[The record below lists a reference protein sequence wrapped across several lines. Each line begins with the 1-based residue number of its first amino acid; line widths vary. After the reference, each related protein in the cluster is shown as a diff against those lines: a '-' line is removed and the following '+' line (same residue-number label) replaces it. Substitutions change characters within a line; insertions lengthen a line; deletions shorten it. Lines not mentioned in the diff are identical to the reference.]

1 MIDLSEA
8 RVHLVDPDEFTRF
21 SVAVEGAGDLGE
33 VVRGSGLGR
42 LRPDGEHV
50 VVDPVAL
57 RALAGP
63 AATDEWSRGS
73 QAWWRT
79 PPGRAGWRPMAASW
93 PTSSDATGQA
103 EPLDGEITEMPHR
116 RSRGRTVAAR
126 PGAATLEAPHG
137 PIGGGGVSPQI
148 PWGGCMAIRDYDRL
162 FIGGDWVAPEGTDTI
177 AVISPSTEEVIAR
190 VPDGTEADIDKA
202 VAAARTAFD
211 HGPWPRMTPAE
222 RGAILSAVAA
232 QITAEMGDMAEIIT
246 REMGSPI
253 SFSGMGQV
261 LAPTMIFSYYADLA
275 TSYAFDEVRAGLLNP
290 QVLVTKEPVGVV
302 GAIAPWN
309 VPLFIAAAKL
319 APSLAAGC
327 TVVYK
332 PAPETP
338 FDAFRLA
345 EIFADAGLPKG
356 VLSVVPAGREVSEH
370 LVKHPGV
377 DKISFTGS
385 GVGGKRIGGLC
396 GERLKRCTLELGGKS
411 AAIILDDADLAT
423 TIPTLLPNAIMNNGQ
438 ACIAQT
444 RILAPR
450 ARYAEV
456 VDAVVSGVAAMTVGD
471 PLDPVTEVGPVVAE
485 RQRARIEGFLDSGR
499 EEGATVALGG
509 GRPSG
514 SDFSKGWYV
523 EPTVF
528 TDVDNKMRIAQEEI
542 FGPVLVVIPYDG
554 DDNAVE
560 IANDSNYGLC
570 GSVWTA
576 DNDRGLGVARQVR
589 TGTYMLNAP
598 VPIDFSTPFG
608 GFKESGVGREF
619 GPEGLEGFLEMKSI
633 ALPAGYTPET

>member
-1 MIDLSEA
+1 
-8 RVHLVDPDEFTRF
+8 
-21 SVAVEGAGDLGE
+21 
-33 VVRGSGLGR
+33 
-42 LRPDGEHV
+42 
-50 VVDPVAL
+50 
-57 RALAGP
+57 
-63 AATDEWSRGS
+63 
-73 QAWWRT
+73 
-79 PPGRAGWRPMAASW
+79 
-93 PTSSDATGQA
+93 
-103 EPLDGEITEMPHR
+103 
-116 RSRGRTVAAR
+116 
-126 PGAATLEAPHG
+126 
-137 PIGGGGVSPQI
+137 
-148 PWGGCMAIRDYDRL
+148 MAIRDYDRL
-162 FIGGDWVAPEGTDTI
+162 FIGGDWVAPEGSDTI
-177 AVISPSTEEVIAR
+177 GVVSPVSEEVIAR

-202 VAAARTAFD
+202 VAAARIAFD
-211 HGPWPRMTPAE
+211 RGPWPRMAPAE
-222 RGAILSAVAA
+222 RGEILRQAAA

-246 REMGSPI
+246 REMGAPI
-253 SFSGMGQV
+253 TFSNLGQV
-261 LAPTMIFSYYADLA
+261 LAPTMIFNYYADLA
-275 TSYAFDEVRAGLLNP
+275 GTFAFDEVRDGLLNP
-290 QVLVTKEPVGVV
+290 KVLVTKEPVGVV

-338 FDAFRLA
+338 LDAFRLA
-345 EIFADAGLPKG
+345 EIFEACGLPKG

-456 VDAVVSGVAAMTVGD
+456 VDAVVSGVSAMKVGD
-471 PLDPVTEVGPVVAE
+471 PMDPATEVGPVVAE
-485 RQRARIEGFLDSGR
+485 RQRTRIEGYLDSGR
-499 EEGATVALGG
+499 EEGATVAIGG
-509 GRPSG
+509 GRPGG
-514 SDFSKGWYV
+514 SDFAKGWYV

-528 TDVDNKMRIAQEEI
+528 SDVDNKMKIAQEEI

-554 DDNAVE
+554 DENAVD

-570 GSVWTA
+570 GSVWTN
-576 DNDRGLGVARQVR
+576 DNDRGLGIARQVR
-589 TGTYMLNAP
+589 TGTYMLNTFA
-598 VPIDFSTPFG
+598 PIDFATPFG

-619 GPEGLEGFLEMKSI
+619 GPEGLESFLEKKSI
-633 ALPAGYTPET
+633 GLPADYTPGA

>member
-1 MIDLSEA
+1 M
-8 RVHLVDPDEFTRF
+8 T
-21 SVAVEGAGDLGE
+21 
-33 VVRGSGLGR
+33 
-42 LRPDGEHV
+42 
-50 VVDPVAL
+50 
-57 RALAGP
+57 
-63 AATDEWSRGS
+63 
-73 QAWWRT
+73 
-79 PPGRAGWRPMAASW
+79 
-93 PTSSDATGQA
+93 
-103 EPLDGEITEMPHR
+103 
-116 RSRGRTVAAR
+116 
-126 PGAATLEAPHG
+126 
-137 PIGGGGVSPQI
+137 
-148 PWGGCMAIRDYDRL
+148 IRDYDRL
-162 FIGGDWVAPEGTDTI
+162 FIGGDWVAPEGTGTI
-177 AVISPSTEEVIAR
+177 EVISPATEEVVGR
-190 VPDGTEADIDKA
+190 VPEGTEADIDKA
-202 VAAARTAFD
+202 VATARRAFD
-211 HGPWPRMTPAE
+211 HGPWPRMAPAE
-222 RGAILSAVAA
+222 RGEVLKAVAA

-246 REMGSPI
+246 GEMGSPI
-253 SFSGMGQV
+253 TFSNLGQV

-275 TSYAFDEVRAGLLNP
+275 TSYAFDEVRAGMLNP

-327 TVVYK
+327 TVVFK

-345 EIFADAGLPKG
+345 EIFTEAGLPKG

-370 LVKHPGV
+370 LVTHEGV

-411 AAIILDDADLAT
+411 AAIILDDADLAAT
-423 TIPTLLPNAIMNNGQ
+423 MPQLLPNAIMNNGQ

-450 ARYAEV
+450 SRYSEV
-456 VDAVVSGVAAMTVGD
+456 VDAVVSSVAAMKVGD
-471 PLDPVTEVGPVVAE
+471 PMDPATEVGPVVAE
-485 RQRARIEGFLDSGR
+485 RQRARIEGYLESGR
-499 EEGATVALGG
+499 EQGATVSLGG

-514 SDFSKGWYV
+514 PEFAKGWYV

-528 TDVDNKMRIAQEEI
+528 SDVDNKMRIAQEEI

-570 GSVWTA
+570 GSVWTG

-633 ALPAGYTPET
+633 ALPAGYTPGA

>member
-1 MIDLSEA
+1 
-8 RVHLVDPDEFTRF
+8 
-21 SVAVEGAGDLGE
+21 
-33 VVRGSGLGR
+33 
-42 LRPDGEHV
+42 
-50 VVDPVAL
+50 
-57 RALAGP
+57 
-63 AATDEWSRGS
+63 
-73 QAWWRT
+73 
-79 PPGRAGWRPMAASW
+79 
-93 PTSSDATGQA
+93 
-103 EPLDGEITEMPHR
+103 
-116 RSRGRTVAAR
+116 
-126 PGAATLEAPHG
+126 
-137 PIGGGGVSPQI
+137 
-148 PWGGCMAIRDYDRL
+148 MAIRDYDRL
-162 FIGGDWVAPEGTDTI
+162 FIGGDWVAPEGSDTI
-177 AVISPSTEEVIAR
+177 GVVSPVSEEVIAR

-202 VAAARTAFD
+202 VAAARIAFD
-211 HGPWPRMTPAE
+211 RGPWPRMAPAE
-222 RGAILSAVAA
+222 RGEILRQAGA
-232 QITAEMGDMAEIIT
+232 QIMAEMADLAEIIT
-246 REMGSPI
+246 REMGAPI
-253 SFSGMGQV
+253 TFSNLGQV
-261 LAPTMIFSYYADLA
+261 MAPMMIFNYYADLA
-275 TSYAFDEVRAGLLNP
+275 GSFAFDEVRDGLLNP
-290 QVLVTKEPVGVV
+290 KVLVTKEPVGVV

-338 FDAFRLA
+338 LDAFRLA
-345 EIFADAGLPKG
+345 EIFEGCGLPKG

-370 LVKHPGV
+370 LVTHPGV

-456 VDAVVSGVAAMTVGD
+456 VDAVVSGVSAMKLGD
-471 PLDPVTEVGPVVAE
+471 PMDPATEVGPVVAE
-485 RQRARIEGFLDSGR
+485 RQRTRIEGYLESGR

-514 SDFSKGWYV
+514 GDFAKGWYV

-528 TDVDNKMRIAQEEI
+528 SDVDNKMKIAQEEI

-570 GSVWTA
+570 GSVWTN
-576 DNDRGLGVARQVR
+576 DNDRGLGIARQVR
-589 TGTYMLNAP
+589 TGTYMLNTFA
-598 VPIDFSTPFG
+598 PIDFATPFG

-619 GPEGLEGFLEMKSI
+619 GPEGLESFLEKKSI
-633 ALPAGYTPET
+633 GLPADYTPGTGS

>member
-1 MIDLSEA
+1 
-8 RVHLVDPDEFTRF
+8 
-21 SVAVEGAGDLGE
+21 
-33 VVRGSGLGR
+33 
-42 LRPDGEHV
+42 
-50 VVDPVAL
+50 
-57 RALAGP
+57 
-63 AATDEWSRGS
+63 
-73 QAWWRT
+73 
-79 PPGRAGWRPMAASW
+79 
-93 PTSSDATGQA
+93 
-103 EPLDGEITEMPHR
+103 
-116 RSRGRTVAAR
+116 
-126 PGAATLEAPHG
+126 
-137 PIGGGGVSPQI
+137 
-148 PWGGCMAIRDYDRL
+148 MAIRDYDRL

-177 AVISPSTEEVIAR
+177 EVISPATEEVVGR

-211 HGPWPRMTPAE
+211 RGPWPRMTPTE
-222 RGAILSAVAA
+222 RGEILAAVAA
-232 QITAEMGDMAEIIT
+232 QIQAEMGDLAETIT
-246 REMGSPI
+246 QEMGSPI
-253 SFSGMGQV
+253 SFSAMGQV
-261 LAPTMIFSYYADLA
+261 LAPSMIFGYYAELA
-275 TSYAFDEVRAGLLNP
+275 KTFAFDEVRAGMLNP

-319 APSLAAGC
+319 APSLLAGC
-327 TVVYK
+327 SVVYK

-370 LVKHPGV
+370 LVKHAGV

-450 ARYAEV
+450 SRYDEV
-456 VDAVVSGVAAMTVGD
+456 VDAVVAGVAAMQVGD
-471 PLDPVTEVGPVVAE
+471 PMDPATEVGPVVAE
-485 RQRARIEGFLDSGR
+485 RQRARIEGYLDSGR
-499 EEGATVALGG
+499 EEGATVAIGG
-509 GRPSG
+509 GRPAAQ
-514 SDFSKGWYV
+514 SKGWYV

-528 TDVDNKMRIAQEEI
+528 TNVDNKMKIAQEEI

-554 DDNAVE
+554 DQQAVE

-570 GSVWTA
+570 GSVWTG
-576 DNDRGLGVARQVR
+576 DNDRGLGLARQVR

-598 VPIDFSTPFG
+598 VPIDFTTPFG

-619 GPEGLEGFLEMKSI
+619 GPEGLESFLEKKSI
-633 ALPAGYTPET
+633 ALPAGYTPGA

>member
-1 MIDLSEA
+1 
-8 RVHLVDPDEFTRF
+8 
-21 SVAVEGAGDLGE
+21 
-33 VVRGSGLGR
+33 
-42 LRPDGEHV
+42 
-50 VVDPVAL
+50 
-57 RALAGP
+57 
-63 AATDEWSRGS
+63 
-73 QAWWRT
+73 
-79 PPGRAGWRPMAASW
+79 
-93 PTSSDATGQA
+93 
-103 EPLDGEITEMPHR
+103 
-116 RSRGRTVAAR
+116 
-126 PGAATLEAPHG
+126 
-137 PIGGGGVSPQI
+137 
-148 PWGGCMAIRDYDRL
+148 MAIRDYDRL
-162 FIGGDWVAPEGTDTI
+162 FIGGDWIAPEGTETI
-177 AVISPSTEEVIAR
+177 GVISPSTEEVIGR
-190 VPDGTEADIDKA
+190 VPEGTEADIDKA
-202 VAAARTAFD
+202 VAAARTAFER
-211 HGPWPRMTPAE
+211 GPWPRMTPVE
-222 RGAILSAVAA
+222 RGAILAQVAA
-232 QITAEMGDMAEIIT
+232 QVTAEMGDMAAIIT
-246 REMGSPI
+246 AEMGSSI
-253 SFSGMGQV
+253 TFSTLGQV
-261 LAPTMIFSYYADLA
+261 LAPTMIFNYYAELA
-275 TSYAFDEVRAGLLNP
+275 STFAFDEVRAGLLNP
-290 QVLVTKEPVGVV
+290 SVLVTKEPVGVV

-319 APSLAAGC
+319 APSLLAGC

-370 LVKHPGV
+370 LVTHPGV

-411 AAIILDDADLAT
+411 AAIILDDADLST

-450 ARYAEV
+450 GRYDEV
-456 VDAVVSGVAAMTVGD
+456 VDAVVTGVAAMVVGD
-471 PLDPVTEVGPVVAE
+471 PMDPATEVGPVVAE
-485 RQRARIEGFLDSGR
+485 RQRDRIEGYLRSGL

-509 GRPSG
+509 GRPS
-514 SDFSKGWYV
+514 DLDKGWYV
-523 EPTVF
+523 QPTVF
-528 TDVDNKMRIAQEEI
+528 SHVDNKMKIAQEEI

-554 DDNAVE
+554 DEQAVE

-589 TGTYMLNAP
+589 TGTYMLNEP
-598 VPIDFSTPFG
+598 VPIDFTAPFG

-619 GPEGLEGFLEMKSI
+619 GPEGLESFLEKKSI
-633 ALPAGYTPET
+633 SLPANFTPEI

>member
-1 MIDLSEA
+1 
-8 RVHLVDPDEFTRF
+8 
-21 SVAVEGAGDLGE
+21 
-33 VVRGSGLGR
+33 
-42 LRPDGEHV
+42 
-50 VVDPVAL
+50 
-57 RALAGP
+57 
-63 AATDEWSRGS
+63 
-73 QAWWRT
+73 
-79 PPGRAGWRPMAASW
+79 
-93 PTSSDATGQA
+93 
-103 EPLDGEITEMPHR
+103 MPIH
-116 RSRGRTVAAR
+116 
-126 PGAATLEAPHG
+126 
-137 PIGGGGVSPQI
+137 
-148 PWGGCMAIRDYDRL
+148 DYDRL
-162 FIGGDWVAPEGTDTI
+162 FIGGDWVAPEGTESI
-177 AVISPSTEEVIAR
+177 AVISPTTEEVVGR
-190 VPDGTEADIDKA
+190 VPDGTEADIDKS

-211 HGPWPRMTPAE
+211 RGPWPRMSPAE
-222 RGAILSAVAA
+222 RGAILAKVAA
-232 QITAEMGDMAEIIT
+232 QLQAELQDMAEIIT
-246 REMGSPI
+246 QEMGAPI
-253 SFSGMGQV
+253 SFSTMGQV
-261 LAPTMIFSYYADLA
+261 LAPSMVFGYYADLA
-275 TSYAFDEVRAGLLNP
+275 STFAFDEVRAGVLNP

-356 VLSVVPAGREVSEH
+356 VLSVVPAGREVSEY
-370 LVKHPGV
+370 LVTHPGV

-450 ARYAEV
+450 ARYEEV
-456 VDAVVSGVAAMTVGD
+456 VDAVVAGVAAMTVGD
-471 PLDPVTEVGPVVAE
+471 PMDPATVVGPVVAD
-485 RQRARIEGFLDSGR
+485 RQRSRIEGYLDSGR

-509 GRPSG
+509 GRPAG
-514 SDFSKGWYV
+514 LDRGWYV

-528 TDVDNKMRIAQEEI
+528 SNVDNKMKLAQEEI

-554 DDNAVE
+554 DEQAVE

-570 GSVWTA
+570 GSVWTG

-598 VPIDFSTPFG
+598 VPIDFATPFG
-608 GFKESGVGREF
+608 GYKESGIGREF
-619 GPEGLEGFLEMKSI
+619 GPEGLDSFLEKKSI
-633 ALPAGYTPET
+633 ALPAGYTPGA

>member
-1 MIDLSEA
+1 
-8 RVHLVDPDEFTRF
+8 
-21 SVAVEGAGDLGE
+21 
-33 VVRGSGLGR
+33 
-42 LRPDGEHV
+42 
-50 VVDPVAL
+50 
-57 RALAGP
+57 
-63 AATDEWSRGS
+63 
-73 QAWWRT
+73 
-79 PPGRAGWRPMAASW
+79 
-93 PTSSDATGQA
+93 
-103 EPLDGEITEMPHR
+103 
-116 RSRGRTVAAR
+116 
-126 PGAATLEAPHG
+126 
-137 PIGGGGVSPQI
+137 
-148 PWGGCMAIRDYDRL
+148 
-162 FIGGDWVAPEGTDTI
+162 
-177 AVISPSTEEVIAR
+177 
-190 VPDGTEADIDKA
+190 
-202 VAAARTAFD
+202 
-211 HGPWPRMTPAE
+211 
-222 RGAILSAVAA
+222 
-232 QITAEMGDMAEIIT
+232 
-246 REMGSPI
+246 
-253 SFSGMGQV
+253 
-261 LAPTMIFSYYADLA
+261 
-275 TSYAFDEVRAGLLNP
+275 LNP

-319 APSLAAGC
+319 APALVAGC
-327 TVVYK
+327 TVIYK

-345 EIFADAGLPKG
+345 EIFVEAGLPKG
-356 VLSVVPAGREVSEH
+356 VLSVIPAGREVSEH
-370 LVKHPGV
+370 LVTHAGV

-450 ARYAEV
+450 ARYDEV
-456 VDAVVSGVAAMTVGD
+456 VDAVVAGVAAMQVGD
-471 PLDPVTEVGPVVAE
+471 PMDAATEVGPVVAE
-485 RQRARIEGFLDSGR
+485 RQRARIEGYLDSGR
-499 EEGATVALGG
+499 EEGATVAIGG
-509 GRPSG
+509 GRPAG
-514 SDFSKGWYV
+514 LDKGWYV

-528 TDVDNKMRIAQEEI
+528 TGVDNKMRIAQEEI

-554 DDNAVE
+554 DDQAVD

-598 VPIDFSTPFG
+598 VPIDFTTPFG

-619 GPEGLEGFLEMKSI
+619 GPEGLESFLEKKSI
-633 ALPAGYTPET
+633 SLPAGYTPGD

>member
-1 MIDLSEA
+1 M
-8 RVHLVDPDEFTRF
+8 T
-21 SVAVEGAGDLGE
+21 
-33 VVRGSGLGR
+33 
-42 LRPDGEHV
+42 
-50 VVDPVAL
+50 
-57 RALAGP
+57 
-63 AATDEWSRGS
+63 
-73 QAWWRT
+73 
-79 PPGRAGWRPMAASW
+79 
-93 PTSSDATGQA
+93 
-103 EPLDGEITEMPHR
+103 
-116 RSRGRTVAAR
+116 
-126 PGAATLEAPHG
+126 
-137 PIGGGGVSPQI
+137 
-148 PWGGCMAIRDYDRL
+148 IRDYDRL
-162 FIGGDWVAPEGTDTI
+162 FIGGDWVAPEGTGTI
-177 AVISPSTEEVIAR
+177 EVISPVTEEVVGR

-202 VAAARTAFD
+202 VAMARRAFD
-211 HGPWPRMTPAE
+211 HGPWPRMAPAE
-222 RGAILSAVAA
+222 RGEVLKAVAA
-232 QITAEMGDMAEIIT
+232 QITSEMGDMAEIIT

-253 SFSGMGQV
+253 SFSTMGQV
-261 LAPTMIFSYYADLA
+261 LAPTMIFNYYADLA
-275 TSYAFDEVRAGLLNP
+275 TSYAFDELRVGMLNP

-327 TVVYK
+327 TVVFK

-345 EIFADAGLPKG
+345 EIFTEAGLPKG
-356 VLSVVPAGREVSEH
+356 VLSVIPAGREVSEH
-370 LVKHPGV
+370 LVTHEGV

-411 AAIILDDADLAT
+411 AAIILDDADLAAT
-423 TIPTLLPNAIMNNGQ
+423 MPQLLPNAIMNNGQ

-450 ARYAEV
+450 SRYGEV
-456 VDAVVSGVAAMTVGD
+456 VDAVVSSVAAMKVGD
-471 PLDPVTEVGPVVAE
+471 PMDPSTEVGPVVAE
-485 RQRARIEGFLDSGR
+485 RQRTRIEGYLESGR
-499 EEGATVALGG
+499 EEGATVSLGG

-514 SDFSKGWYV
+514 QEFAKGWYV

-528 TDVDNKMRIAQEEI
+528 SDVDNKMRIAQEEI

-570 GSVWTA
+570 GSVWTG

-633 ALPAGYTPET
+633 ALPAGYTPGS

>member
-1 MIDLSEA
+1 
-8 RVHLVDPDEFTRF
+8 
-21 SVAVEGAGDLGE
+21 
-33 VVRGSGLGR
+33 
-42 LRPDGEHV
+42 
-50 VVDPVAL
+50 
-57 RALAGP
+57 
-63 AATDEWSRGS
+63 
-73 QAWWRT
+73 
-79 PPGRAGWRPMAASW
+79 
-93 PTSSDATGQA
+93 
-103 EPLDGEITEMPHR
+103 
-116 RSRGRTVAAR
+116 
-126 PGAATLEAPHG
+126 
-137 PIGGGGVSPQI
+137 
-148 PWGGCMAIRDYDRL
+148 MAIRDYDRL
-162 FIGGDWVAPEGTDTI
+162 FVGGDWVAPEGTDTI
-177 AVISPSTEEVIAR
+177 GIVSPVTEEVIAR

-202 VAAARTAFD
+202 VAAARIAFD
-211 HGPWPRMTPAE
+211 RGPWPRLAPSE
-222 RGAILSAVAA
+222 RGEILRKAAA

-246 REMGSPI
+246 REMGAPI
-253 SFSGMGQV
+253 TFSNLGQV
-261 LAPTMIFSYYADLA
+261 FAPTMIFNYYADLA
-275 TSYAFDEVRAGLLNP
+275 DTYAFDEVRDGLLNP
-290 QVLVTKEPVGVV
+290 KVLVTKEPVGVV

-327 TVVYK
+327 TVVFK

-338 FDAFRLA
+338 LDAFRLA
-345 EIFADAGLPKG
+345 EIFEECGLPKG

-456 VDAVVSGVAAMTVGD
+456 VDAVVSGVAAMVVGD
-471 PLDPVTEVGPVVAE
+471 PMDPTTEVGPVVAE
-485 RQRARIEGFLDSGR
+485 RQRARIEGYLESGR

-509 GRPSG
+509 GRP
-514 SDFSKGWYV
+514 DIDKGWYV

-570 GSVWTA
+570 GSVWTN

-589 TGTYMLNAP
+589 TGTYMLNTFAP
-598 VPIDFSTPFG
+598 MDFATPFG

-619 GPEGLEGFLEMKSI
+619 GPEGLASFLEMKSI
-633 ALPAGYTPET
+633 GLPADYTPATGA

>member
-1 MIDLSEA
+1 
-8 RVHLVDPDEFTRF
+8 
-21 SVAVEGAGDLGE
+21 
-33 VVRGSGLGR
+33 
-42 LRPDGEHV
+42 
-50 VVDPVAL
+50 
-57 RALAGP
+57 
-63 AATDEWSRGS
+63 
-73 QAWWRT
+73 
-79 PPGRAGWRPMAASW
+79 
-93 PTSSDATGQA
+93 
-103 EPLDGEITEMPHR
+103 
-116 RSRGRTVAAR
+116 
-126 PGAATLEAPHG
+126 
-137 PIGGGGVSPQI
+137 
-148 PWGGCMAIRDYDRL
+148 MAIRDYDRL

-177 AVISPSTEEVIAR
+177 GVISPVTEEVIGR

-202 VAAARTAFD
+202 VAAARDAFD
-211 HGPWPRMTPAE
+211 RGPWPRMAPAE
-222 RGAILSAVAA
+222 RAEILRTVGARVM
-232 QITAEMGDMAEIIT
+232 TEMNDIAEIIT

-253 SFSGMGQV
+253 TFSGMGQV
-261 LAPTMIFSYYADLA
+261 LAPMMIFNYYADLA
-275 TSYAFDEVRAGLLNP
+275 TSYAFDEVRTGVLNP

-338 FDAFRLA
+338 FDAFYLA

-370 LVKHPGV
+370 LVTHPGV

-423 TIPTLLPNAIMNNGQ
+423 TVPTLLPNSIMNNGQ

-450 ARYAEV
+450 SRYEEV
-456 VDAVVSGVAAMTVGD
+456 VDAVVSGVAAMKVGD
-471 PLDPVTEVGPVVAE
+471 PMDPETAVGPVVAE
-485 RQRARIEGFLDSGR
+485 RQRTRIEGYLVSGR

-514 SDFSKGWYV
+514 ADFAKGWYV

-528 TDVDNKMRIAQEEI
+528 SNVDNKMRIAQEEI

-570 GSVWTA
+570 GSVWTG
-576 DNDRGLGVARQVR
+576 DNDRGLGVARRVR

-598 VPIDFSTPFG
+598 VPIDFATPFG

-633 ALPAGYTPET
+633 ALPADYTPAT

>member
-1 MIDLSEA
+1 
-8 RVHLVDPDEFTRF
+8 
-21 SVAVEGAGDLGE
+21 
-33 VVRGSGLGR
+33 
-42 LRPDGEHV
+42 
-50 VVDPVAL
+50 
-57 RALAGP
+57 
-63 AATDEWSRGS
+63 
-73 QAWWRT
+73 
-79 PPGRAGWRPMAASW
+79 
-93 PTSSDATGQA
+93 
-103 EPLDGEITEMPHR
+103 
-116 RSRGRTVAAR
+116 
-126 PGAATLEAPHG
+126 
-137 PIGGGGVSPQI
+137 
-148 PWGGCMAIRDYDRL
+148 MAIRDYDRL

-177 AVISPSTEEVIAR
+177 SVISPSTEQVIGQ

-222 RGAILSAVAA
+222 RAEVLSKVAA

-246 REMGSPI
+246 QEMGSPI
-253 SFSGMGQV
+253 SFSGLGQV

-275 TSYAFDEVRAGLLNP
+275 TTYAFDEVRAGMLNP

-319 APSLAAGC
+319 APSLAGGFPGR
-327 TVVYK
+327 YK

-345 EIFADAGLPKG
+345 EIFAEAGLPKG

-385 GVGGKRIGGLC
+385 SVGGKRIGGLC
-396 GERLKRCTLELGGKS
+396 GERLKRFTLELGGKS
-411 AAIILDDADLAT
+411 AAIILEDADLGT
-423 TIPTLLPNAIMNNGQ
+423 TIPTLLPNSIMNNGQ

-450 ARYAEV
+450 ASYDEV
-456 VDAVVSGVAAMTVGD
+456 VDALVSGVAAMAVGD
-471 PLDPVTEVGPVVAE
+471 PMDPATEVGPVVAE
-485 RQRARIEGFLDSGR
+485 RQRARIEGDLDSGR
-499 EEGATVALGG
+499 EEGGTVALGG

-514 SDFSKGWYV
+514 SAFDKGWYV

-528 TDVDNKMRIAQEEI
+528 SHVDNKMKIAQEEI

-554 DDNAVE
+554 DEQAVE
-560 IANDSNYGLC
+560 IANDSSYGLC
-570 GSVWTA
+570 GSVWTG
-576 DNDRGLGVARQVR
+576 DNDRGLSIARQVR
-589 TGTYMLNAP
+589 TGTYMLNATS
-598 VPIDFSTPFG
+598 PIDFATPFG
-608 GFKESGVGREF
+608 GYKESGVGREF
-619 GPEGLEGFLEMKSI
+619 GPEGLETFLEKKSI
-633 ALPAGYTPET
+633 ALPAGYTPG

>member
-1 MIDLSEA
+1 
-8 RVHLVDPDEFTRF
+8 V
-21 SVAVEGAGDLGE
+21 
-33 VVRGSGLGR
+33 
-42 LRPDGEHV
+42 
-50 VVDPVAL
+50 
-57 RALAGP
+57 
-63 AATDEWSRGS
+63 
-73 QAWWRT
+73 
-79 PPGRAGWRPMAASW
+79 
-93 PTSSDATGQA
+93 
-103 EPLDGEITEMPHR
+103 
-116 RSRGRTVAAR
+116 
-126 PGAATLEAPHG
+126 
-137 PIGGGGVSPQI
+137 
-148 PWGGCMAIRDYDRL
+148 AIRDYDRL
-162 FIGGDWVAPEGTDTI
+162 FIGGDWVAPEGTETI
-177 AVISPSTEEVIAR
+177 SVISPSTEEVIAR

-211 HGPWPRMTPAE
+211 RGPWPRMTPVE
-222 RGAILSAVAA
+222 RGEILAKVAA
-232 QITAEMGDMAEIIT
+232 QITAEMGDMAAIIT
-246 REMGSPI
+246 GEMGSPI
-253 SFSGMGQV
+253 TFATLGQV
-261 LAPTMIFSYYADLA
+261 LAPTMIFNYYAELA
-275 TSYAFDEVRAGLLNP
+275 KTFAFDEVRAGMLNP

-319 APSLAAGC
+319 APSLLAGC

-345 EIFADAGLPKG
+345 EIFTEAGLPKG

-370 LVKHPGV
+370 LVTHAGV

-423 TIPTLLPNAIMNNGQ
+423 VIPTLLPNAIMNNGQ

-450 ARYAEV
+450 ARYDEVAE
-456 VDAVVSGVAAMTVGD
+456 AVVVGVAAMKVGD
-471 PLDPVTEVGPVVAE
+471 PMDPETEVGPVVAE
-485 RQRARIEGFLDSGR
+485 RQRARIEGYLDSGR
-499 EEGATVALGG
+499 EEGATVAIGG

-514 SDFSKGWYV
+514 AGFEKGWYV

-528 TDVDNKMRIAQEEI
+528 TNVDNKMKIAQEEI

-554 DDNAVE
+554 DEQAID

-570 GSVWTA
+570 GSVWTG

-598 VPIDFSTPFG
+598 VPIDFTTPFG

-619 GPEGLEGFLEMKSI
+619 GPEGLESFLEKKSI
-633 ALPAGYTPET
+633 SLPAGYTPGD